1 MALTITTNIIMI
13 TSEGNSFCNTEVI
26 ADITAA
32 AMRMIIIGSANCERK
47 RSISGVFLPSASL
60 FLPVS
65 AERRRACS
73 EVRPFSVLFTSPKT
87 SEELSR

>member
-1 MALTITTNIIMI
+1 MKSLYGLFGLALLIYAEYGINYYDEHYNDNIRR
-13 TSEGNSFCNTEVI
+13 EFFCNTEVI

-60 FLPVS
+60 FCRFRQNAGVP
-65 AERRRACS
+65 AR
-73 EVRPFSVLFTSPKT
+73 K
-87 SEELSR
+87 

>member
-1 MALTITTNIIMI
+1 MKSLYGLFGLALLIYAEYGINYYD
-13 TSEGNSFCNTEVI
+13 EYYNDNVRWEFFCNTEVI

-65 AERRRACS
+65 ADAGVPAR
-73 EVRPFSVLFTSPKT
+73 K
-87 SEELSR
+87 